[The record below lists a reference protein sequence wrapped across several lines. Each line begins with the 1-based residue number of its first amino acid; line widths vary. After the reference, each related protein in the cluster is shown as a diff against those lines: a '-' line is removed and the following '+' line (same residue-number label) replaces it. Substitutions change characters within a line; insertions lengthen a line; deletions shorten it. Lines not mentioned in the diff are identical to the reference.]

1 MRISE
6 VISTAFGLRMD
17 GAARGYARG
26 RFRAVG
32 VRARHRGCASMPP
45 GMDAPKTASI
55 ALANPETTALGKQ
68 VEARAK
74 AHPGLSGFELL
85 TDGAASFA
93 LHLEI
98 AARAQRTLDV
108 QYFLMQQDDT
118 GKLLLEALLEAA
130 DRGVRVRL
138 LLDDAQAFDKG
149 SSIRPLAAHPTSRS
163 GSSTRSLSDAS
174 YGFPLGGF
182 IVANQRL
189 NYRMHNK
196 LLSATTRSR

>member
-6 VISTAFGLRMD
+6 VISTAFGLAHGRRRA
-17 GAARGYARG
+17 GTLAAALLS
-26 RFRAVG
+26 AC
-32 VRARHRGCASMPP
+32 ALAIAGCASMPP

-138 LLDDAQAFDKG
+138 
-149 SSIRPLAAHPTSRS
+149 
-163 GSSTRSLSDAS
+163 
-174 YGFPLGGF
+174 
-182 IVANQRL
+182 
-189 NYRMHNK
+189 
-196 LLSATTRSR
+196 SAR